1 MRARSC
7 AVSLAKWSECWEV
20 EMAERRMLNK
30 KITSSDAFTKMPS
43 SAQALYFHLNQDAD
57 DDGFNDQV
65 SWARMKAHASDD
77 DLRIL
82 IAKGYVIECD
92 EGVVVI
98 RHWHIHNY
106 IRQDRYKPTT
116 HQKEMNLLTVDE
128 SGAYVEK
135 LAEADFLEVGIP
147 MVDQRLTEDSIE
159 LGKSKDRGR
168 LGKDSVNTT
177 TTTTTLDISSAS
189 AREEMAPPTVTEVA
203 CYMKSE
209 HCVEDS
215 AHQAEKFVAWNA
227 MFAWDCL
234 PNWQAAA
241 DLWCARIGERG

>member
-1 MRARSC
+1 
-7 AVSLAKWSECWEV
+7 
-20 EMAERRMLNK
+20 MAERRMFAK
-30 KITSSDAFTKMPS
+30 TVIDSDAFVEMPLS
-43 SAQALYFHLNQDAD
+43 SQALYFHLGMRAD
-57 DDGFNDQV
+57 DDGFVNNPRRIQNDIG
-65 SWARMKAHASDD
+65 ASAD
-77 DLRIL
+77 DLKLLLAKRFVL
-82 IAKGYVIECD
+82 IFDSGVI
-92 EGVVVI
+92 VI
-98 RHWHIHNY
+98 KHWRMHNY
-106 IRQDRYKPTT
+106 IQKDRYKPTAYV
-116 HQKEMNLLTVDE
+116 KEMAMLRVEENR
-128 SGAYVEK
+128 AY
-135 LAEADFLEVGIP
+135 
-147 MVDQRLTEDSIE
+147 TECIHGVSAMDTQVSLE
-159 LGKSKDRGR
+159 LGKSKDRDR
-168 LGKDSVNTT
+168 EGKDSVNT